1 MEFAVGRKL
10 YGGSV
15 WGIPQARRELV
26 EAFVEVL
33 VCDSMATGAVRA
45 LHATPEQMRLYA
57 AAVKYYVPTSVEEVI
72 RRAGVIL
79 GARHYLRE
87 GHCAGAFQKLV
98 RDSSVLSIFHS
109 GTFLNLTT
117 VGMYLGELANRR
129 AAAVRQNTEQIAQR
143 VAAIFTLDHALPAFD
158 AARLKLYTRGRDDV
172 LYGLPSTLSLL
183 RRLKDSLT
191 TFTDVPGEVRVEV
204 LDEIIRLTNELCLEV
219 EAEDARQRET
229 EARLGRAYGT
239 SPEMFEQA
247 QRYCVLHAAASCVH
261 LWAHSRTRMEEF
273 YQGGEWVVLAL
284 ARQLKK
290 LRGVSEVVLA
300 EYYER
305 VAEQLERLYAEH
317 KSFALFPLQLAQ
329 ADRREVEELLSAAV

>member
-1 MEFAVGRKL
+1 
-10 YGGSV
+10 
-15 WGIPQARRELV
+15 
-26 EAFVEVL
+26 

-129 AAAVRQNTEQIAQR
+129 ATAVRQSTEQIAQR
-143 VAAIFTLDHALPAFD
+143 VAAIFTLSHPLPAFD
-158 AARLKLYTRGRDDV
+158 ASRLKVYTRGRDDV
-172 LYGLPSTLSLL
+172 LYGLPSTLSRL

-191 TFTDVPGEVRVEV
+191 TFTDVQGEVRVEVQVEV
-204 LDEIIRLTNELCLEV
+204 LDEIIRLTTELCQEV
-219 EAEDARQRET
+219 EAEDARQREM
-229 EARLGRAYGT
+229 EAQLGNAYGT

-247 QRYCVLHAAASCVH
+247 GRYCVLHAAASCVH
-261 LWAHSRTRMEEF
+261 LWAHSRAHMEEF
-273 YQGGEWVVLAL
+273 YRGGEWVVLGL

-290 LRGVSEVVLA
+290 LRGVSEAVAA

-305 VAEQLERLYAEH
+305 VAEQLERLHAEQR
-317 KSFALFPLQLAQ
+317 SFALVPLHLAQ